1 MYYLDLTD
9 LDLTDLQRTIDDIFG
24 VPMSSNKQPQAPKST
39 SANPKNFT
47 SNQPKVFGYWCPEI
61 KRVTFNGN
69 TTIVWFQDDTYAI
82 VNCSTSDKYD
92 RKTAVA
98 YAMVKRMLGKVGKYD
113 KKAKKFNAK
122 EIDGNGFGCF
132 LQKIVDNAFDQEK
145 EEKLALEKKRTAK
158 AKHEAMQAAQKKAA
172 FDRRVEERAK
182 QILLERAA
190 MDRANEIEDDN
201 LERACN
207 KNKTCDT
214 NCSCHATDSI
224 LDTYVRPDKPFSK
237 FTTEEKR
244 EYWKY
249 QNAKKRS
256 KRA

>member
-1 MYYLDLTD
+1 MYKLVDLID
-9 LDLTDLQRTIDDIFG
+9 LKCIIDGIFDAT
-24 VPMSSNKQPQAPKST
+24 SLSKQPQATKKNTTNISK
-39 SANPKNFT
+39 NPIAD
-47 SNQPKVFGYWCPEI
+47 QPNVFGHWCPEI

-69 TTIVWFQDDTYAI
+69 TTIVWFQDGTYAI

-92 RKTAVA
+92 RKTAIA

-113 KKAKKFNAK
+113 KQAKKFNAK
-122 EIDGNGFGCF
+122 EIDGNGFGCY

-145 EEKLALEKKRTAK
+145 EEKLALEKKRAAK

-172 FDRRVEERAK
+172 FDKRVEERAK

-190 MDRANEIEDDN
+190 MDRANEIEDDDLKN
-201 LERACN
+201 TCN
-207 KNKTCDT
+207 T

-237 FTTEEKR
+237 FTQQEKR

-249 QNAKKRS
+249 HNAKKRS

>member
-9 LDLTDLQRTIDDIFG
+9 LQHIIDDIFG
-24 VPMSSNKQPQAPKST
+24 VYTSSSKQPQATKST
-39 SANPKNFT
+39 PVNPKNFN
-47 SNQPKVFGYWCPEI
+47 SNQPKVFGYWCLEI
-61 KRVTFNGN
+61 KRVPFNGN

-82 VNCSTSDKYD
+82 VNCSSGDKYD
-92 RKTAVA
+92 RKTAIA

-113 KKAKKFNAK
+113 KQAKKFNAK
-122 EIDGNGFGCF
+122 EIDGNGFGCY

-158 AKHEAMQAAQKKAA
+158 TEHEARQTAQKKAA

-190 MDRANEIEDDN
+190 IDRANEIEDYN
-201 LERACN
+201 REHACN
-207 KNKTCDT
+207 KKNNTCDFFHT
-214 NCSCHATDSI
+214 NCSCNAADSI

-237 FTTEEKR
+237 FTPEEKR
-244 EYWKY
+244 KYWKY

>member
-1 MYYLDLTD
+1 MYYLDLTN
-9 LDLTDLQRTIDDIFG
+9 LQRIIDDIFG
-24 VPMSSNKQPQAPKST
+24 VYTSSGTRPQASKST
-39 SANPKNFT
+39 PANPKNFN
-47 SNQPKVFGYWCPEI
+47 SNQPKVFGHWCPEI

-82 VNCSTSDKYD
+82 VNCSTGDKYD

-113 KKAKKFNAK
+113 KRAKKFNAK
-122 EIDGNGFGCF
+122 EIDGNGFGCY
-132 LQKIVDNAFDQEK
+132 LQKIVDSAFDQEK

-201 LERACN
+201 LE
-207 KNKTCDT
+207 KTCNENNTRDFFHT

-224 LDTYVRPDKPFSK
+224 LDTYVRPSKPFSK
-237 FTTEEKR
+237 FTQQEKR

>member
-9 LDLTDLQRTIDDIFG
+9 LQRIIDDIFG
-24 VPMSSNKQPQAPKST
+24 ATCLSKQPQATEKNT
-39 SANPKNFT
+39 TNIPKNPIAD
-47 SNQPKVFGYWCPEI
+47 QPKVFGHWCPEI

-69 TTIVWFQDDTYAI
+69 TTIVWFQDGTYAI
-82 VNCSTSDKYD
+82 VNCSTGDKYD
-92 RKTAVA
+92 RKTAIA

-113 KKAKKFNAK
+113 KRSKKFNAK
-122 EIDGNGFGCF
+122 EIDGNGFGCY

-145 EEKLALEKKRTAK
+145 EEKLALEKKRAAK

-172 FDRRVEERAK
+172 FDKRVEERAK

-201 LERACN
+201 LKNACN
-207 KNKTCDT
+207 T
-214 NCSCHATDSI
+214 NCSCHASDSI

-237 FTTEEKR
+237 FTRQEKR

>member
-9 LDLTDLQRTIDDIFG
+9 LQRIIDDIFN
-24 VPMSSNKQPQAPKST
+24 VPASFNKQPRAPKST
-39 SANPKNFT
+39 PANPKNFT

-82 VNCSTSDKYD
+82 VNCSTGDKYD

-190 MDRANEIEDDN
+190 MDRANEIEDNN
-201 LERACN
+201 LEKAFHFSTN
-207 KNKTCDT
+207 TCGA
-214 NCSCHATDSI
+214 NCSCHATGSI

-237 FTTEEKR
+237 FTQQEKR

-249 QNAKKRS
+249 QNAKKRN

>member
-1 MYYLDLTD
+1 MYYLDLD
-9 LDLTDLQRTIDDIFG
+9 LINLQRIIDDIFG
-24 VPMSSNKQPQAPKST
+24 APPASSSKQPQAPNST
-39 SANPKNFT
+39 YTSPKNFT

-92 RKTAVA
+92 RKTAIA

-113 KKAKKFNAK
+113 KQAKKFNAK
-122 EIDGNGFGCF
+122 EIDGNGFGCY

-172 FDRRVEERAK
+172 FDKRVEERAK

-190 MDRANEIEDDN
+190 IDRANEIEDRIREN
-201 LERACN
+201 ACN
-207 KNKTCDT
+207 KNNTCDT
-214 NCSCHATDSI
+214 NCSCHASDSI

-237 FTTEEKR
+237 FTQQERR

-256 KRA
+256 KKV